1 MEKKHLKIFLLI
13 SFIVC
18 YIIPVFSQ
26 TPSFLRCEYLI
37 NPIGID
43 CTSPRLTWMLNDS
56 RPGALQKAYRLKIG
70 TDSVAVL
77 SGKGN
82 VWDSGKVLSDKIL
95 VSYNGQPL
103 IPFTRYYWC
112 VETWDKGNAVYK
124 SSFAY
129 FETGMMKQNNWKGSW
144 ISDGNGNFGKGI
156 KEKAAPYFRKEIN
169 ISSPIVSARA
179 YIAVAGLYELSV
191 NGKRI
196 GNRQLD
202 PMFTRYDR
210 RNLYA
215 TYDITDF
222 LKNGENAVGVWLGNG
237 WYNLQSTAVWYFDK
251 APWRNRPA
259 FCMDIRITY
268 KDGSVKTI
276 STDNKW
282 KTSLSPLVFNSI
294 YTGEHYDARKI
305 QNGWNKPE
313 FDDSKW
319 TNVLVR
325 PAPSQ
330 NIVSEQIQPI
340 RRVEKICP
348 KSIRKIDEKTW
359 LFDFGQN
366 ISGVTRLSVKGEK
379 GTTFTLKHGEE
390 MKDGRIDM
398 SNLDAHYRPTDDTD
412 PFGTDI
418 YILGGGGEETFSPH
432 FNYKGFQYVE
442 VTCDRPFTLAADNL
456 TAFFTHSDVPP
467 VGKVMTSNPLINK
480 IWEAANRS
488 YLSNLIGIP
497 TDCPH
502 REKNGWTGDAHIAIE
517 TGLYN
522 FDGITVYEKWMA
534 DHQDEQQPNGVL
546 PAIIPTSGWG
556 YHWANGLD
564 WTSTIAIIPWNIY
577 MFYGDSHL
585 LKSCYENIKLYVD
598 HVSDKYPDGLTD
610 WGLGDWV
617 PVKSKTPVEFTSSIY
632 YYVDAKILSDAAK
645 IFGKQEDSKKY
656 SALAEKIKTA
666 LNKKY
671 LNVETGVYGE
681 GNQTEL
687 SFPLFWGLVPN
698 ELKLK
703 VAGQLAKRVTAD
715 NNHLDVGLLGS
726 ESLLNALSDNGYAD
740 LAYTIAS
747 QKDYPSW
754 GMWIENGA
762 TTLFE
767 DWKSVSST
775 DGKIKSSLNHI
786 MFGEIDAWFY
796 KALGGIHP
804 DFLQPG
810 FKNILLRPNF
820 ITNLEHVK
828 VQYRSPYGEITSQW
842 EHKGKK
848 VIYKVVIPPNST
860 ASMTVPQGY
869 RLIKAKVGGEK
880 IDLESSSKD
889 LYLLQSGHYIIE
901 LTRK

>member
-1 MEKKHLKIFLLI
+1 MKKFFLFIFFLSCYNI
-13 SFIVC
+13 SVL
-18 YIIPVFSQ
+18 SQ

-43 CTSPRLTWMLNDS
+43 CTSPRLTWMLKDS
-56 RPGALQKAYRLKIG
+56 STGAIQKAYRLTVG

-77 SGKGN
+77 SGTGN
-82 VWDSGKVLSDKIL
+82 VWNSGKVLSDKIL
-95 VSYNGQPL
+95 IPYNGQTL

-112 VETWDKGNAVYK
+112 VEIWDKGNAIHK
-124 SSFAY
+124 SVVAS
-129 FETGMMKQNNWKGSW
+129 FETGMMNQNNWKGSW
-144 ISDGNGNFGKGI
+144 ISDGNGDFGKGI
-156 KEKAAPYFRKEIN
+156 NEKAAPYFRKEIN
-169 ISSPIVSARA
+169 ISSTVVSAKA

-215 TYDITDF
+215 TYDITNF
-222 LKNGENAVGVWLGNG
+222 LKNGENAIGVWLGNG

-251 APWRNRPA
+251 SPWRNRPA

-268 KDGSVKTI
+268 KDGSVETI
-276 STDNKW
+276 STDKKW

-294 YTGEHYDARKI
+294 YTGEHYDARKN
-305 QNGWNKPE
+305 QNGWDKPG

-319 TNVLVR
+319 TKVLVR

-348 KSIRKIDEKTW
+348 KSVRKIDEKTW

-366 ISGVTRLSVKGEK
+366 ISGVTQLSVKGEK
-379 GTTFTLKHGEE
+379 GTTFTIKHGEE
-390 MKDGRIDM
+390 LKDGRIDM
-398 SNLDAHYRPTDDTD
+398 SNLNAHYRPTDDTD

-418 YILGGGGEETFSPH
+418 YILGGEGDEIFSPH

-442 VTCDRPFTLAADNL
+442 VTCDRSVTLSADNL
-456 TAFFTHSDVPP
+456 TAFFIHSDVPP

-488 YLSNLIGIP
+488 YLSNLVGIP

-522 FDGITVYEKWMA
+522 FDGITVYEKWLA

-645 IFGKQEDSKKY
+645 IFGKQEDEKKY

-666 LNKKY
+666 VNKKY
-671 LNVETGVYGE
+671 LNVETGVYAE
-681 GNQTEL
+681 GNQTEQ
-687 SFPLFWGLVPN
+687 SFPLFWGLVPD
-698 ELKLK
+698 ELKSK
-703 VAGQLAKRVTAD
+703 VAEQLAKRVKAD
-715 NNHLDVGLLGS
+715 NNHIDVGLLGS
-726 ESLLNALSDNGYAD
+726 KSILNALSENGYAD
-740 LAYTIAS
+740 LAYTLAS

-754 GMWIENGA
+754 GMWIDNGA

-767 DWKSVSST
+767 AWKSVSST
-775 DGKIKSSLNHI
+775 DGKRKSSLNHI

-804 DFLQPG
+804 DPIQPG

-828 VQYRSPYGEITSQW
+828 VQYRSPYGEIISQW

-848 VIYKVVIPPNST
+848 VIYTVVIPSNST

-869 RLIKAKVGGEK
+869 RLKNTVAGGKK
-880 IDLESSSKD
+880 IDLKISVENI
-889 LYLLQSGHYIIE
+889 YLLQAGHYVME